1 MAKDP
6 SQPASTPKSVDIF
19 RKYIEYENARDYS
32 KLESLFHPTNF
43 VCHTWFGYHPIQP
56 KALTRMLKGLFR
68 AFPDWYMTINEILV
82 ADENTV
88 AGRITGRGTQFEEFL
103 MRPPSDQQIAIQ
115 LVHCIGVQQDKI
127 IWYRSTNPFDDPFR
141 ADIIGAEDTHEAR
154 AQQGVDSRQL
164 ERLFG
169 EARDSGRLSQAEL
182 GSLYTRANAH
192 MGPNQCHALLKANM
206 RRCVMP
212 AVAGDIYCTHH
223 MVHGYGMDGID

>member
-1 MAKDP
+1 MAKKP
-6 SQPASTPKSVDIF
+6 SGSDSKAGSVDIF
-19 RKYIEYENARDYS
+19 RKYIEYENARDYE

-56 KALTRMLKGLFR
+56 RALTRMLKGLFR
-68 AFPDWYMTINEILV
+68 TFPDWYMTINEILV

-88 AGRITGRGTQFEEFL
+88 AGRITGRGTQYEEFL

-115 LVHCIGVQQDKI
+115 LVHCIGVQKGKI
-127 IWYRSTNPFDDPFR
+127 VWYRSTNPFDDPFS
-141 ADIIGAEDTHEAR
+141 ADIIAAEDTHEAR

-164 ERLFG
+164 ERLFR
-169 EARDSGRLSQAEL
+169 ASRASGRVSQSEMA
-182 GSLYTRANAH
+182 SLYTKANAQ

-212 AVAGDIYCTHH
+212 AVQGDIYCAHH
-223 MVHGYGMDGID
+223 MVHGYGVDGVP